1 MKLFGSPVATTVGY
15 GHFHSVPA
23 TFLYMLRVE
32 FADQI
37 AADGIGLAEQ
47 SVFPVY
53 RSAVTVYSGFFI
65 LGLEGDAPRTPPLS
79 GVERN
84 YLRRHG
90 IYRYRISA
98 QVADTDFHET
108 VLVSAAYTVFSA
120 PRRNTGYVILR
131 FIFQTVAPQADAHL
145 ARSVQRDNAYCATDK

>member
-53 RSAVTVYSGFFI
+53 RSAVAIDPV
-65 LGLEGDAPRTPPLS
+65 PLS
-79 GVERN
+79 
-84 YLRRHG
+84 
-90 IYRYRISA
+90 
-98 QVADTDFHET
+98 
-108 VLVSAAYTVFSA
+108 
-120 PRRNTGYVILR
+120 
-131 FIFQTVAPQADAHL
+131 L
-145 ARSVQRDNAYCATDK
+145 ALKTMRPVRPHC

>member
-53 RSAVTVYSGFFI
+53 RSAVTVYSC
-65 LGLEGDAPRTPPLS
+65 LLYTSWWEKENQ
-79 GVERN
+79 V
-84 YLRRHG
+84 
-90 IYRYRISA
+90 RICPFSKRA
-98 QVADTDFHET
+98 FAYQQHIPQENQTENETGKDT
-108 VLVSAAYTVFSA
+108 FS
-120 PRRNTGYVILR
+120 
-131 FIFQTVAPQADAHL
+131 D
-145 ARSVQRDNAYCATDK
+145 